1 MKSAENTAVTDKVL
15 KEHEFESHFSF
26 DIRPHVRVTE
36 YEKGEYII
44 RNTDQL
50 TRILY
55 LVQGTAK
62 LYGFHKNGRQSL
74 INFFTP
80 FSLFGVPELFEENKR
95 PYPLVAQTR
104 CRFIEIDTKLPR
116 RTSAGCTVSEV
127 LLQHGLK
134 TECGPEPQIHEP
146 DRLSQPQ

>member
-1 MKSAENTAVTDKVL
+1 MKNAESPAVTDRIL
-15 KEHEFESHFSF
+15 KEHDFDSHFSF
-26 DIRPHVRVTE
+26 DIRPHIRVTE

-80 FSLFGVPELFEENKR
+80 FSLFGVPELFDR
-95 PYPLVAQTR
+95 P
-104 CRFIEIDTKLPR
+104 
-116 RTSAGCTVSEV
+116 
-127 LLQHGLK
+127 
-134 TECGPEPQIHEP
+134 
-146 DRLSQPQ
+146 

>member
-1 MKSAENTAVTDKVL
+1 MKNAESPAVTDRIL
-15 KEHEFESHFSF
+15 KEHDFDSHFSF
-26 DIRPHVRVTE
+26 DIRPHIRVTE

-95 PYPLVAQTR
+95 PYPWWHRQSAALSKLIRGVAVPAFFR
-104 CRFIEIDTKLPR
+104 M
-116 RTSAGCTVSEV
+116 
-127 LLQHGLK
+127 HGF
-134 TECGPEPQIHEP
+134 
-146 DRLSQPQ
+146 

>member
-1 MKSAENTAVTDKVL
+1 MKNAESPAVTDRIL
-15 KEHEFESHFSF
+15 KEHDFDSHFSF
-26 DIRPHVRVTE
+26 DIRPHIRVTE

-80 FSLFGVPELFEENKR
+80 FSLFGRSCL
-95 PYPLVAQTR
+95 
-104 CRFIEIDTKLPR
+104 R
-116 RTSAGCTVSEV
+116 RTNAPIPWWHRQSAALSKLIRGVAV
-127 LLQHGLK
+127 PAFFRMHGF
-134 TECGPEPQIHEP
+134 
-146 DRLSQPQ
+146 

>member
-1 MKSAENTAVTDKVL
+1 MKNAESPAVTDRIL
-15 KEHEFESHFSF
+15 KEHDFDSHFSF
-26 DIRPHVRVTE
+26 DIRPHIRVTE

-95 PYPLVAQTR
+95 PYPLVHRQSAALS
-104 CRFIEIDTKLPR
+104 KLIRGAAVPAFFR
-116 RTSAGCTVSEV
+116 M
-127 LLQHGLK
+127 HGF
-134 TECGPEPQIHEP
+134 
-146 DRLSQPQ
+146 